1 MPETDIDSHQLPE
14 KATEKQPEK
23 PGLILSVQ
31 ALRGLAVLCV
41 AFLHTHIIL
50 TQPDYGGLKIFET
63 LALKGWTGV
72 GLFFTISGFI
82 IVHAHAKDIGQ
93 PGRIGAYLWRRF
105 TRIYPLYWIL
115 MSGFIAAALL
125 GLGHADFK
133 LQPLHLLSAYSLL
146 SLTDMPSM
154 PLKVA
159 WSLLFEVKFY
169 LFFILFL
176 ISRRAGLITIA
187 LWAAAIITRNLFT
200 PLPDWGYIAPD
211 WGMLHIWNLY
221 FLLGMASWWASR
233 RFSAQFGTVFLTAGV
248 LLCAALL
255 TFVAHEMSADT
266 RNPPLMAALALS
278 FSLIVTGLVLSE
290 KRFAFRPPALFLKLG
305 DASYSIYLVHSAAIS
320 FLAQANAKLTA
331 KLHLSGLPPH
341 LLFAVIFLT
350 SIIAGLICHIVL
362 EQPLTAMIRKAG
374 KMWEARKPLAPLPIP
389 PLPAPIA
396 AVLEGNSATPA
407 I

>member
-1 MPETDIDSHQLPE
+1 MPETDAASDQVPRKPE
-14 KATEKQPEK
+14 
-23 PGLILSVQ
+23 LILSVQ

-41 AFLHTHIIL
+41 AFLHTHVIL
-50 TQPDYGGLKIFET
+50 AQPDYGGLKIFET

-72 GLFFTISGFI
+72 GLFFVISGFI

-93 PGRIGAYLWRRF
+93 PHRIAAYLWRRF

-115 MSGFIAAALL
+115 SSGFIAAALV

-133 LQPLHLLSAYSLL
+133 LEPLHLLSAYSLL
-146 SLTDMPSM
+146 SLTDMPSI

-169 LFFILFL
+169 LFFMLFL
-176 ISRRAGLITIA
+176 ISRRAGLIAVA
-187 LWAAAIITRNLFT
+187 LWAAAIVTRNLFT

-211 WGMLHIWNLY
+211 WGMLHSWNLY

-233 RFSAQFGTVFLTAGV
+233 RFSAQYGIAFLTAGAM
-248 LLCAALL
+248 LCAGLL
-255 TFVAHEMSADT
+255 SFSAHEMSADT

-278 FSLIVTGLVLSE
+278 FSLIVTGVVLCE
-290 KRFAFRPPALFLKLG
+290 KRFAFRPPALVLKLG

-331 KLHLSGLPPH
+331 RLHLTGLPPH
-341 LLFAVIFLT
+341 LLFAAIFLAAIT
-350 SIIAGLICHIVL
+350 AGLVCHAVL
-362 EQPLTAMIRKAG
+362 EQPLTAMIRKIG
-374 KMWEARKPLAPLPIP
+374 RMWQAKKPLAPLPIP
-389 PLPAPIA
+389 IA
-396 AVLEGNSATPA
+396 AVLDGNSARQP